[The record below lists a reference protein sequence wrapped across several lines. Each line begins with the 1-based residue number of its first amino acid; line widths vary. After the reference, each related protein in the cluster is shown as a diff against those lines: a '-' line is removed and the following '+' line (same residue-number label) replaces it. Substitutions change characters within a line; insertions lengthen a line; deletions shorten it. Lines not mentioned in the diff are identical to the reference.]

1 MPGTL
6 FCVPL
11 AAGVVS
17 GSGLASDLN
26 LPIILVSLAGRIE
39 PLFANPNGGRKGLLS
54 VGCDA
59 LFWVILSLEAAAAVA
74 CGPAGSFG

>member
-39 PLFANPNGGRKGLLS
+39 PLFANPNGERKGLLS
-54 VGCDA
+54 VGCDT

-74 CGPAGSFG
+74 CSPAGSFG